1 MSVKTPVKASNETAV
16 LKPKPSSPGSA
27 APEIEPTSE
36 EIREIDD
43 AMLDDPEAI
52 AAAFPIED
60 PVRMYLSEISKVP
73 LLSPEDERALAARV
87 AAGDES
93 ARNQMMEA
101 NLRLVVSIAKLYT
114 GRGLQLL
121 DLIQEGNI
129 GLMKAVEKFD
139 CQKGYKFSTYAT
151 WWIRQSI
158 ARAITDQ
165 ARLIRIPVH
174 VADTIGRISAAS
186 RKLQQQLGR
195 VLTPEELAKE
205 AHLSVE
211 KLRLILQTTQEPVSL
226 DAPVGDDAESQ
237 LVDFIQD
244 RESSDPTDIASRKM
258 LREKVEEVL
267 DTLPPR
273 EREILMLRFG
283 FLDNRTRTLEEVGRT
298 FHVTRERVR
307 QLEAK
312 ALRNLRHPSRSSLL
326 IDYWEDNR

>member
-16 LKPKPSSPGSA
+16 LKPKPSAPGSA

-36 EIREIDD
+36 EIHEIDD

-60 PVRMYLSEISKVP
+60 PVRMYLSEIRKVP

-186 RKLQQQLGR
+186 RRLQQQLGR
-195 VLTPEELAKE
+195 VPTPEELAKE